1 MVIFHS
7 YGPMDIIVIDSGWWK
22 LEHEFYDLP
31 FSWEFH
37 HPN

>member
-1 MVIFHS
+1 MLNLMVINPLVME
-7 YGPMDIIVIDSGWWK
+7 YECLIGG
-22 LEHEFYDLP
+22 LEHEFGDVP